1 MLCGLAFV
9 PPAEVPRLIDLVRD
23 EVPDDLLPVADY
35 FETTYVRCAR
45 ARGRRREKPPRYE
58 PELWN
63 QYDAVLQR
71 QARTNN
77 LSEGWHNRFQV
88 IVGCHHPSLYAA
100 LEELQKE
107 QADTEIM
114 AHQLQLGQRLEKVRS
129 GRQEQLERH
138 IYAIVSQYDE
148 YEAND
153 DVMSYLRAVG
163 YDLHF

>member
-1 MLCGLAFV
+1 
-9 PPAEVPRLIDLVRD
+9 
-23 EVPDDLLPVADY
+23 VADN
-35 FETTYVRCAR
+35 FETTYVRGAR

-58 PELWN
+58 PKLWN

-88 IVGCHHPSLYAA
+88 IVGRHHPSLYAA

-107 QADTEIM
+107 QADTEIILQ
-114 AHQLQLGQRLEKVRS
+114 QLQLGQRVKKVRS

-138 IYAIVSQYDE
+138 IHAIVSQYDE

-153 DVMSYLRAVG
+153 NVMCYLRAVG
-163 YDLHF
+163 YNLHF